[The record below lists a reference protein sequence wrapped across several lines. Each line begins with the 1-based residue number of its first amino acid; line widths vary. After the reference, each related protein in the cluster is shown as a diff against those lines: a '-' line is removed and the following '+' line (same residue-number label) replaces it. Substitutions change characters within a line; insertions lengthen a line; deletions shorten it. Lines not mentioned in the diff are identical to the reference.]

1 MENFLSLMN
10 SIIDSWMSN
19 SSMDIAMDMTIGFMC
34 GVGLFFLL
42 IPFLKEYPVSPASEN
57 EWDKPQDVKRWQKK
71 TSKKT
76 ATGKGC
82 TDAGKNAEETKTPSQ
97 PMEIANK
104 QHYNNLI

>member
-19 SSMDIAMDMTIGFMC
+19 SSMDIAMDMNIGFMC

-57 EWDKPQDVKRWQKK
+57 EWDKPQVRRALVYTQWGSSLLFMAVAFTFSRNTGLVTIFVFKK
-71 TSKKT
+71 
-76 ATGKGC
+76 
-82 TDAGKNAEETKTPSQ
+82 
-97 PMEIANK
+97 K
-104 QHYNNLI
+104 Q

>member
-10 SIIDSWMSN
+10 SIIDPWMSN

-57 EWDKPQDVKRWQKK
+57 EWDKPQDVKRWQRK

-82 TDAGKNAEETKTPSQ
+82 TDSGKKCRRDEDTITTYGNPQ
-97 PMEIANK
+97 
-104 QHYNNLI
+104 